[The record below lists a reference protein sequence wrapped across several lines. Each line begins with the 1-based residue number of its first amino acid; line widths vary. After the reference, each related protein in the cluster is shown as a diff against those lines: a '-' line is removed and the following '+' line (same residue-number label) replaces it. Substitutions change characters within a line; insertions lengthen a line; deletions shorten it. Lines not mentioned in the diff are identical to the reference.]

1 MKMSGNNVFK
11 SGRDVVEDLLR
22 SGRPLSSSTE
32 VNIAK
37 VKEMVTEY
45 RHLRCWT
52 TMDKGLRKF
61 LPVEVGISTS
71 EAHEINIKPVAA
83 SSPSRCKISM
93 LELGK
98 P

>member
-1 MKMSGNNVFK
+1 
-11 SGRDVVEDLLR
+11 
-22 SGRPLSSSTE
+22 
-32 VNIAK
+32 
-37 VKEMVTEY
+37 
-45 RHLRCWT
+45 
-52 TMDKGLRKF
+52 MDKGLRKF

-98 P
+98 PWEGMRDVRESNIQFAHVSSNILLENH